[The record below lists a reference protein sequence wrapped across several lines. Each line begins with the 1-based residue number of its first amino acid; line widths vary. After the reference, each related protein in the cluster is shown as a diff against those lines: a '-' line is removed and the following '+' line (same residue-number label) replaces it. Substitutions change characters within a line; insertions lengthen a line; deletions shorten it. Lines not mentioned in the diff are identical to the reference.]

1 MDIRYVFRTAAGLP
15 PPEDLAITLTSNS
28 ASDIPPAAPGDIRA
42 LFRPQ
47 SRTAAGPP
55 PLEGE
60 DLIPCTSVGAPTI
73 AAAAPTE
80 PAAITAAAAPA
91 APAKVAREDCCICSE
106 TVDGSNAFPMSC
118 SHTVCT
124 ECGIADAAST
134 STDGSRCPVC
144 KEPTAY
150 TGACSAYHPA
160 VEEDETQILWNADGT
175 HHTEEDA
182 RQLVGEEDARQLVG
196 EVAEHTM
203 LRARRAAEHATR
215 RLNVLDQRVQRAR
228 PTCPVTHELV
238 EGPNGE
244 QVALEY
250 RTAEEREVQIAAYLD
265 ATTAARAFGT
275 FSD

>member
-1 MDIRYVFRTAAGLP
+1 
-15 PPEDLAITLTSNS
+15 
-28 ASDIPPAAPGDIRA
+28 
-42 LFRPQ
+42 
-47 SRTAAGPP
+47 
-55 PLEGE
+55 
-60 DLIPCTSVGAPTI
+60 
-73 AAAAPTE
+73 
-80 PAAITAAAAPA
+80 
-91 APAKVAREDCCICSE
+91 
-106 TVDGSNAFPMSC
+106 
-118 SHTVCT
+118 
-124 ECGIADAAST
+124 
-134 STDGSRCPVC
+134 VC

-182 RQLVGEEDARQLVG
+182 RQLVGE
-196 EVAEHTM
+196 VAEHTM
-203 LRARRAAEHATR
+203 LRDRRAAEHATR